1 MQNLT
6 FSDFT
11 AHSNPLFIKLKLLK
25 VRDVVKLSQLR
36 LVYDF
41 VAGQLP
47 VDLMTLFRLSSDVH
61 PGHAL
66 TSSANSLIHI
76 PTINTKTYGNQSV
89 KYSCARLWNETFRTG
104 SVQVCGDRNK
114 NILLSKIRNVYNLK
128 NALKRHYLYG
138 YTLD

>member
-1 MQNLT
+1 M
-6 FSDFT
+6 
-11 AHSNPLFIKLKLLK
+11 KLLK

-41 VAGQLP
+41 VSGQLP

-61 PGHAL
+61 SHVL
-66 TSSANSLIHI
+66 TSSTNSLIHI
-76 PTINTKTYGNQSV
+76 PTINTKAYGNQSI
-89 KYSCARLWNETFRTG
+89 KYSCAKLWNETFRTG
-104 SVQVCGDRNK
+104 SVQVCDDRGK
-114 NILLSKIRNVYNLK
+114 NILFSKIRNVYNLNK